1 MDRNFGSYNGTA
13 AGIKYDNQAVSVF
26 PDPNLINNLRVS
38 SSFSDGNYADVT
50 PFSSHLNSSTLVQSS
65 DADNLEDYDFNDVV
79 LKYINHIL
87 MEEDVEEKA
96 CMFQESAALQAAE
109 KSFYEVLGGH
119 YPASTNY
126 YLRVPNLDRSDE
138 NSDENFSGDYINYYA
153 TDNADLC
160 PDWNTDPYCTGL
172 DEQHVS
178 VGVASQLTSQSSCSP
193 SSSTSTFT
201 DGPADSPVSTLKIPN
216 IFNDSQS
223 VMQFKKG
230 VEEASKFLPNG
241 NSLVVD
247 LRHND
252 LLGKEQKKGT
262 NSMSVKVEKKYDNE
276 DSADVS
282 RGKKNPYQETTSMHE
297 ERSHK
302 QTAVYTESTASPE
315 MFDMVLLCSGGRNES
330 ALRKALQNEAT
341 KNAPQNSQPK
351 GSNGGKSRG
360 KKPGG
365 RRNEVDLRTLLTLCA
380 QAVATDDR
388 RSANEFLKQIRQH
401 STPMGDGMQRL
412 AHWFADGLEARMA
425 GSGTQIYKALI
436 NMPTSAADILKAYHI
451 YLATCPFRK
460 ISNFFANKT
469 IMNAAKNATRLHI
482 IDFGI
487 LYGFQWPCFL
497 QRLSSRTGGP
507 PKLRITGIDLPCPGF
522 RPSERV
528 EETGRRLAS
537 YAETFNV
544 PFEFNAIAQ
553 KWETIKIEDLKVNK
567 DEVVVVNCLYRFR
580 NLLDETVVVNSPRN
594 IVLNLI
600 RKISPDV
607 FVLGIVNGAY
617 NAPFFITR
625 FREALFHYSS
635 FFDMLEANIPRE
647 IHERMLLE
655 KTIFGQEAMN
665 VIACEAAERIERPET
680 YKQWQV
686 RNIRARFEQLPLNE
700 EIMRMAKNR
709 VTSSYHKDFVID
721 EDGRWMLQGY
731 NLQEGKISGCCTCC
745 RYQCVFTVC
754 SCQGLWIISIALG
767 PANMERKHFL
777 ALYVNAL
784 VGTCFQSIITL

>member
-1 MDRNFGSYNGTA
+1 MVMDRNFRYYSTTTS
-13 AGIKYDNQAVSVF
+13 GIKYDNQALSVF
-26 PDPNLINNLRVS
+26 PDPNLNNNLRVS
-38 SSFSDGNYADVT
+38 NSFSNGNYDDVT
-50 PFSSHLNSSTLVQSS
+50 PFSSHLNSNILVQSS
-65 DADNLEDYDFNDVV
+65 DTDAHEDYDFSDVV

-87 MEEDVEEKA
+87 MEEDVEDKA
-96 CMFQESAALQAAE
+96 CMFQESAALLAAE
-109 KSFYEVLGGH
+109 KSFYEVLGGQ
-119 YPASTNY
+119 YPASTD
-126 YLRVPNLDRSDE
+126 YLRVPNWDQNVDNSVE
-138 NSDENFSGDYINYYA
+138 NCSGDFTNYYA
-153 TDNADLC
+153 TGNADLC
-160 PDWNTDPYCTGL
+160 PDWNSDPNCSGF
-172 DEQHVS
+172 DEQLAS
-178 VGVASQLTSQSSCSP
+178 VGVVSQLTSQSPFSP
-193 SSSTSTFT
+193 SSSTSNFT

-216 IFNDSQS
+216 IFSDSQS

-230 VEEASKFLPNG
+230 VEEAAKFLPNG
-241 NSLVVD
+241 NSFAVD
-247 LRHND
+247 LRYGE
-252 LLGKEQKKGT
+252 LLGKEQKEGT
-262 NSMSVKVEKKYDNE
+262 TGLVVKVEKKCDNE
-276 DSADVS
+276 DRADLT
-282 RGKKNPYQETTSMHE
+282 RGKKNPYRETMSMHE
-297 ERSHK
+297 ERNNK

-341 KNAPQNSQPK
+341 KNALQNSQTK

-365 RRNEVDLRTLLTLCA
+365 RRNVVDLRTLLTLCA
-380 QAVATDDR
+380 QAVAADDR

-401 STPMGDGMQRL
+401 STPTGDGMQRL

-436 NMPTSAADILKAYHI
+436 NLPTSAADILKAYHI
-451 YLATCPFRK
+451 YLASCPFRK

-469 IMNAAKNATRLHI
+469 IMNVAKSATRLHI

-487 LYGFQWPCFL
+487 LYGFQWPCFI
-497 QRLSSRTGGP
+497 QRLSSRPGGP
-507 PKLRITGIDLPCPGF
+507 PKLRITGIDFPCPGF

-544 PFEFNAIAQ
+544 PFDFNAIAQ
-553 KWETIKIEDLKVNK
+553 KWETIKIEDLNVSK

-580 NLLDETVVVNSPRN
+580 NLLDETVVINSPRN

-600 RKISPDV
+600 RKISPDI
-607 FVLGIVNGAY
+607 FVQGIVNGAY

-686 RNIRARFEQLPLNE
+686 RNIRAGFKQLPLNE
-700 EIMRMAKNR
+700 EIMSMAKVR

-721 EDGRWMLQGY
+721 EDGLWMLQGWKGRILY
-731 NLQEGKISGCCTCC
+731 
-745 RYQCVFTVC
+745 
-754 SCQGLWIISIALG
+754 ALSSWR
-767 PANMERKHFL
+767 PA
-777 ALYVNAL
+777 Y
-784 VGTCFQSIITL
+784 